1 MSRRGIAFGDAVE
14 EVIKRV
20 QTAKMLAITLGAGA
34 AMMAAGLLSGCTNGA
49 SSSLQPAY
57 SPSAQP
63 LFSQASAAPAAA
75 ASRSPRQQ
83 PASAAPRQ
91 PVSSAVPAAGVPGD
105 VPMPN
110 RALTPGAIQS
120 SDTAAICTPGWAE
133 AHRDVSDATKD
144 YVASEY
150 GLSSRY
156 GYEIDHLIPLE
167 LGGSNSVPN
176 LWPEPYGSPYGATQK
191 DGLEDYLHEQVC
203 YHGLP
208 LATAQHEIA
217 VNWYAAWVSAGR
229 PTPQNFGYGSGTG
242 ANAAPSQ
249 AGQPAQPAAAAWCSA
264 SASYN
269 SSYGDYDVYVHS
281 NQPDQAVTASSGEY
295 SKTWHTDSSGY
306 ADVYLRGP
314 SPGNQISVR
323 AGAASCFTTAGR

>member
-1 MSRRGIAFGDAVE
+1 
-14 EVIKRV
+14 
-20 QTAKMLAITLGAGA
+20 MLTLTFSAGA
-34 AMMAAGLLSGCTNGA
+34 AMAAGLLAGCTSGA
-49 SSSLQPAY
+49 SSLQPAS
-57 SPSAQP
+57 SPSAP
-63 LFSQASAAPAAA
+63 SLFSQASAAPAPT
-75 ASRSPRQQ
+75 ASSARQPPSSAPRK
-83 PASAAPRQ
+83 PASSAPR
-91 PVSSAVPAAGVPGD
+91 AAGVPGD

-133 AHRDVSDATKD
+133 AHRDVSDATKN

-167 LGGSNSVPN
+167 LGGSNSAQN

-191 DGLEDYLHEQVC
+191 DGLEDYLHDQVC
-203 YHGLP
+203 HHGMP
-208 LATAQHEIA
+208 LATAQQEIA
-217 VNWYAAWVSAGR
+217 ANWYAAWVSAGR
-229 PTPQNFGYGSGTG
+229 PTPQDFGYGNGTG
-242 ANAAPSQ
+242 NNAAPTQ
-249 AGQPAQPAAAAWCSA
+249 APAPPSAAWCSA

-281 NQPDQAVTASSGEY
+281 NQPSQTVTASSSGY
-295 SKTWHTDSSGY
+295 SKTWHTDSTGY

-314 SPGNQISVR
+314 SPGSHINVT
-323 AGAASCFTTAGR
+323 AGAASCSTTAGG